1 MDAWL
6 IVTLWALALAMI
18 AAGLA
23 GAVLPVLPGVPLVFG
38 GLWLAAWID
47 AYARVGSVTL
57 VVLAVLTVLA
67 LILDFIASALGARKV
82 GASPQAVTG
91 ALLGSVVGMFFGLLG
106 LMLGPF
112 VGAVIGEL
120 SARGGMGRA
129 TTVGVATWLGLLLGA
144 IAKLAISL
152 AMVGIFLFA
161 YFI

>member
-6 IVTLWALALAMI
+6 IVTLWILALAMI

-47 AYARVGSVTL
+47 AYERVGTVTL
-57 VVLAVLTVLA
+57 VILGVLTGLA

-106 LMLGPF
+106 LVLGPF

-152 AMVGIFLFA
+152 AMVGIFLLA